1 MKEIFRLDSRWVQRF
16 AMLTNLVCLNVLWL
30 ICCVPVFTIGAAT
43 AALYHTVFLYHNKE
57 DDAVLKP
64 FFRAFKENF
73 RQSTILLLPLLMVL
87 ALLVF
92 DVLYLTSI
100 GTGMAVLFV
109 LIVLIVFT
117 LGIMV
122 HLFPLIARFQMN
134 VKALLRTAFS
144 LVVLHLPA
152 TLLVIA
158 LTFLPVF
165 LLFFQPAFFLRVG
178 VAWVG
183 VWFSAI
189 AYFFGKF
196 LLKIWNKHAP
206 TEAENN
212 ELHC

>member
-1 MKEIFRLDSRWVQRF
+1 MKELFRLDSRWVQRF

-73 RQSTILLLPLLMVL
+73 KQSTILLLPLLMVL

-92 DVLYLTSI
+92 DVLYLVSI
-100 GTGMAVLFV
+100 GTGMAVLFI
-109 LIVLIVFT
+109 LIVLIVFA

-134 VKALLRTAFS
+134 AKALLRTAFS

-152 TLLVIA
+152 TLLVIV

-178 VAWVG
+178 IAWVG
-183 VWFSAI
+183 VWFAAI

-196 LLKIWNKHAP
+196 LLKIWNKHGPA
-206 TEAENN
+206 ESENN